1 MDNNDRI
8 VKIVVDFFFLML
20 IVLFVVLIFPKI
32 VIFFSPLF
40 IGYFIACFANPIV
53 RYLEEKIKIVRK
65 QGSALVIFLVV
76 LSLVMILY
84 GIGYLIISQVE
95 NIIVEL
101 PEIYRKLQISIE
113 KIGKKYSRIYD
124 NMPYFLQKYCDE
136 LQQSIMKING
146 DNNVMGKSP
155 LRFAKATIKNLTSG
169 VLYVIFT
176 IMSAFFFTVD
186 KDKLICKARL
196 IIPGHLLGEIRK
208 VFANLKNIFGGYIK
222 VQLKIMCILIAV
234 LYVGLFIL
242 KIRYAFV
249 IAVVIGVLDF
259 MPILG
264 IGTILLPWVFFT
276 ILLGN
281 YRLAIGLGLLY
292 FVCLIIRETAE
303 PKMFGKSLGL
313 STFSTF
319 FIIYLGYKLGGLLG
333 LIFALPLGIIC
344 INLFKSGALDVVIED
359 CKYIYIKVDKFRR
372 EARNSIKD
380 EIDKNI

>member
-8 VKIVVDFFFLML
+8 VKIVMDFFFLTL
-20 IVLFVVLIFPKI
+20 IVLFVIWIFPKLFI
-32 VIFFSPLF
+32 YFFPLF
-40 IGYFIACFANPIV
+40 IGYFIACFANPVV
-53 RYLEEKIKIVRK
+53 RFLEEKIKIVRK

-76 LSLVMILY
+76 VSLAVILY
-84 GIGYLIISQVE
+84 GIGYVIISQVE
-95 NIIVEL
+95 NIIIEL
-101 PEIYRKLQISIE
+101 PEIYRKLQISID
-113 KIGKKYSRIYD
+113 KIGSKYSRIYK

-136 LQQSIMKING
+136 LQQNIMGINSE
-146 DNNVMGKSP
+146 NNLVGKSP
-155 LRFAKATIKNLTSG
+155 IRFAKATIKNLTSG
-169 VLYVIFT
+169 ILYVIFT

-319 FIIYLGYKLGGLLG
+319 FIIYLGYKLGGILG